1 MWFPISLRYEFTK
14 FQQVLFLSH
23 FQKGDM
29 ATRSQQT
36 IDIRPAQNNDVAQ
49 VAELGARVFSITFG
63 HSIPLPEL
71 QAYLNKSYSI
81 EATTKDLED
90 PMRNMIVARNQ
101 KANIVGFAL
110 LTRGTTESCITHL
123 EGTIELQKL
132 YVDPAYHG
140 YGIGKRL
147 ANKLEE
153 MAKDQGFRNIWL
165 GVWEENY
172 KAQKVYEKLGYSV
185 IGDHDFTIGEVVQTD
200 LIMCKRV

>member
-1 MWFPISLRYEFTK
+1 
-14 FQQVLFLSH
+14 
-23 FQKGDM
+23 M
-29 ATRSQQT
+29 ATRSQQK
-36 IDIRPAQNNDVAQ
+36 IDIRPAQNNDVAK
-49 VAELGARVFSITFG
+49 VAELGAHVFSITFG

-71 QAYLNKSYSI
+71 QAYLDKSYSI
-81 EATTKDLED
+81 DATTKDLED
-90 PMRNMIVARNQ
+90 PMKNMIVARNQ
-101 KANIVGFAL
+101 KGNIVGFAL
-110 LTRGTTESCITHL
+110 LTRGTTEPCITNL

-140 YGIGKRL
+140 YGIGKLL

-200 LIMCKRV
+200 LIMYKRV